1 MGIGLS
7 SSSSDDGGDGGAE
20 AGGEVDGGRD
30 GPLRQL
36 PAAELEQRLPR
47 PRLFSAVD
55 AIVLIDVVEE
65 CDGRAGRTDCLDC
78 VRGNH
83 CCWRE
88 LPPLRS
94 SISVTEGRV
103 VTGSV
108 YRRGIVSTLATE

>member
-36 PAAELEQRLPR
+36 PAAELEQRLLR

-55 AIVLIDVVEE
+55 AIVLIDVVVKNVMDVDIFCHRESDL
-65 CDGRAGRTDCLDC
+65 CAVYLACTDHGEFSNVVD
-78 VRGNH
+78 
-83 CCWRE
+83 
-88 LPPLRS
+88 PFFDDYPLW
-94 SISVTEGRV
+94 ILQKVP
-103 VTGSV
+103 
-108 YRRGIVSTLATE
+108 